1 MRIFGKHIF
10 RSIMK
15 KPFQPL
21 MIILIIAISVAVA
34 ISMLILPIAI
44 YRESV
49 VEYKIDEWTDD
60 LTVTLRSN
68 ADVRLLFEEDIAAAV
83 GDKGY
88 VLGEFTL
95 NGILSSESEDGIE
108 VMKSLSVAAVDL
120 VRADSFYE
128 LRYIDYGKFTTTNIK
143 KSAIMSERYA
153 DACGLSLGDS
163 FTVTVLGREF
173 TYTVQ
178 AIAMDTGIFNE
189 RDVLVDIS
197 GLREVLAERSP
208 LIASL
213 SNDFTPYT
221 RVNIKLYDDARASD
235 VKAYLEEFDSF
246 ADKKVAIKTD
256 AGDADPM
263 PLMRTVTVVI
273 PGILLLIIAV
283 VLIVSSLDLLQKQR
297 RQDIALF
304 KMVGADE
311 RHLNIITYLE
321 SFIYGSVGGIFGY
334 IIAIPIASA
343 LDDLYGFV
351 HADIKCGA
359 PEAIFGLVFAVG
371 FSTLCAKVNTNKT
384 RRKYSPTKLKWA
396 DHNKK
401 GDSFVADLIL
411 VLLLVIF
418 GALACIISA
427 NYSYIAVIGFIFTLI
442 ALVYRNSPR
451 VISFLASIIAVI
463 IERAE
468 CGFGDLRLV
477 TRSCKNSYPLKHA
490 GRLMTIII
498 SVFAAISFIISAIND
513 QYDVYADFVKF
524 DHIAVEADETTADML
539 RQLDGVDAIAYSSL
553 GRNVMVNGST
563 FSMGVAV
570 AGDVEQCFNIDDFPK
585 RLPKGDEIA
594 ISRGVAKMID
604 ANVGDE
610 IECIIGDASYV
621 LKINE
626 IVSGRADFVFYD
638 AEHIGMEYS
647 MLCIRT
653 DGSIESGERV
663 RALLDERGVG
673 YLSGSEFFAQT
684 YEILTPQVAVI
695 SAMFYVMLIMTV
707 LGIANVLAE
716 QIMARSSELAVLKQ
730 NGKTKA
736 GIAVILIK
744 EVAVVLSCA
753 LIMSAV
759 IAVVLCVAVDK
770 GAVTFGMSIFK

>member
-1 MRIFGKHIF
+1 M
-10 RSIMK
+10 
-15 KPFQPL
+15 
-21 MIILIIAISVAVA
+21 
-34 ISMLILPIAI
+34 
-44 YRESV
+44 
-49 VEYKIDEWTDD
+49 
-60 LTVTLRSN
+60 
-68 ADVRLLFEEDIAAAV
+68 
-83 GDKGY
+83 
-88 VLGEFTL
+88 
-95 NGILSSESEDGIE
+95 
-108 VMKSLSVAAVDL
+108 
-120 VRADSFYE
+120 
-128 LRYIDYGKFTTTNIK
+128 
-143 KSAIMSERYA
+143 
-153 DACGLSLGDS
+153 
-163 FTVTVLGREF
+163 
-173 TYTVQ
+173 
-178 AIAMDTGIFNE
+178 
-189 RDVLVDIS
+189 
-197 GLREVLAERSP
+197 
-208 LIASL
+208 
-213 SNDFTPYT
+213 
-221 RVNIKLYDDARASD
+221 
-235 VKAYLEEFDSF
+235 
-246 ADKKVAIKTD
+246 
-256 AGDADPM
+256 
-263 PLMRTVTVVI
+263 
-273 PGILLLIIAV
+273 
-283 VLIVSSLDLLQKQR
+283 
-297 RQDIALF
+297 
-304 KMVGADE
+304 
-311 RHLNIITYLE
+311 
-321 SFIYGSVGGIFGY
+321 
-334 IIAIPIASA
+334 
-343 LDDLYGFV
+343 
-351 HADIKCGA
+351 
-359 PEAIFGLVFAVG
+359 
-371 FSTLCAKVNTNKT
+371 
-384 RRKYSPTKLKWA
+384 
-396 DHNKK
+396 
-401 GDSFVADLIL
+401 
-411 VLLLVIF
+411 
-418 GALACIISA
+418 
-427 NYSYIAVIGFIFTLI
+427 
-442 ALVYRNSPR
+442 
-451 VISFLASIIAVI
+451 

-653 DGSIESGERV
+653 NGSIESGERV

-707 LGIANVLAE
+707 LGIANVLTE

-770 GAVTFGMSIFK
+770 GAVTFGMSIFE